1 MLENRLFDHGVE
13 EKLVYAKEEKI
24 RGLKEERKTLL
35 FLFLLF
41 SSLVCRFFF
50 NMKKIVIEMPVWSEI
65 FLNKV
70 FGKTLLFFFFCCPRS
85 RQKIE
90 KQKRRSKANA
100 LF

>member
-41 SSLVCRFFF
+41 SSLVCRFF
-50 NMKKIVIEMPVWSEI
+50 
-65 FLNKV
+65 L
-70 FGKTLLFFFFCCPRS
+70 T
-85 RQKIE
+85 
-90 KQKRRSKANA
+90 
-100 LF
+100 